1 MDWIMELLTNRFALT
16 ALSSWMVAQVLKT
29 ILHLFINRKLD
40 LTRLFGDGGMPS
52 GHSATVTALAT
63 YAALAKGPGSFEF
76 AVCGIL
82 AVIVCHDA
90 MGVRMETQKQ
100 GRLLQDLVE
109 AFEALHDKDLP
120 EVKLKRFVGHTP
132 IQVMAGMILGVLN
145 AFVMYY
151 LVLGG
156 A

>member
-1 MDWIMELLTNRFALT
+1 MDWILQLATNRFAVT
-16 ALSSWMVAQVLKT
+16 ALSSWFLAQVIKT
-29 ILHLFINRKLD
+29 IIHLIINKRLD

-90 MGVRMETQKQ
+90 TGVRLETEKQ
-100 GRLLQDLVE
+100 GRLLSELVE
-109 AFEALHDKDLP
+109 AFEALSKQDLP
-120 EVKLKRFVGHTP
+120 EVKLRKFVGHTP
-132 IQVMAGMILGVLN
+132 IQVATGIILGIVN
-145 AFVMYY
+145 ALFMYY
-151 LVLGG
+151 FVF
-156 A
+156 

>member
-1 MDWIMELLTNRFALT
+1 MDWILELLTNHFALT
-16 ALSSWMVAQVLKT
+16 ALSSWAVAQVVKT
-29 ILHLFINRKLD
+29 ILHLIINKKLD
-40 LTRLFGDGGMPS
+40 VTRLFGDGGMPS

-82 AVIVCHDA
+82 AIIVCHDA
-90 MGVRMETQKQ
+90 TGVRLETEKQ

-109 AFEALHDKDLP
+109 AFESLHDQDIP

-132 IQVMAGMILGVLN
+132 IQVIAGIILGIAN
-145 AFVMYY
+145 AFVMYHF
-151 LVLGG
+151 VFN
-156 A
+156 

>member
-1 MDWIMELLTNRFALT
+1 MDFLVEAFTNPILLVPTI
-16 ALSSWMVAQVLKT
+16 SWMVAQVLKA
-29 ILHLFINRKLD
+29 IINALVNKKFSIS
-40 LTRLFGDGGMPS
+40 RLFGDGGMPS

-82 AVIVCHDA
+82 AIVVCHDA
-90 MGVRMETQKQ
+90 TGVRLETEKQ

-132 IQVMAGMILGVLN
+132 IQVMAGILLGIIN
-145 AFVMYY
+145 ACVMYY
-151 LVLGG
+151 FVFQ
-156 A
+156 